1 MHAFQIQH
9 NDTEIERVK
18 WINYRKPHFFFH
30 LTRMKSIRAIQE
42 TQLKWKTKRTKFGQL
57 TQFQTVRGHVLSCRL
72 LTNTWSFK
80 IYVSGFLVLPGTH
93 TSVFCTN
100 AIKNWC

>member
-1 MHAFQIQH
+1 MHAFEVQH
-9 NDTEIERVK
+9 NDTEIKWVK
-18 WINYRKPHFFFH
+18 WINYRKRHFFFH
-30 LTRMKSIRAIQE
+30 LTRMKSIRA